1 MTKKN
6 KLPQTKVKN
15 PEPDLSDEENWTIWA
30 AWADRIT
37 FEEIFRKVGKTESD
51 VIKLMRKKLRPSSFK
66 LWRKRVRH
74 QSIKNEK
81 MFKYK
86 RRELNRRI
94 NLEQD

>member
-1 MTKKN
+1 MLVLLNNEQKNFPKNSNFFMFEEKLKKIVERFDFLEKEMQRN
-6 KLPQTKVKN
+6 L
-15 PEPDLSDEENWTIWA
+15 
-30 AWADRIT
+30 DRIT

-81 MFKYK
+81 MF
-86 RRELNRRI
+86 LSH
-94 NLEQD
+94 

>member
-1 MTKKN
+1 MNFFECDKEKQITTNKSKK
-6 KLPQTKVKN
+6 
-15 PEPDLSDEENWTIWA
+15 SWA

-51 VIKLMRKKLRPSSFK
+51 VIKLMRKKLRPSSFR

>member
-15 PEPDLSDEENWTIWA
+15 PEPDLSDKENWTIWA

-51 VIKLMRKKLRPSSFK
+51 VIKLMRKK
-66 LWRKRVRH
+66 
-74 QSIKNEK
+74 
-81 MFKYK
+81 
-86 RRELNRRI
+86 
-94 NLEQD
+94 

>member
-1 MTKKN
+1 M
-6 KLPQTKVKN
+6 
-15 PEPDLSDEENWTIWA
+15 
-30 AWADRIT
+30 
-37 FEEIFRKVGKTESD
+37 GKTESD
-51 VIKLMRKKLRPSSFK
+51 VIKLMRKKLRPSSFR